1 MSDRDKKV
9 ILILMIIAVVAL
21 PYVFVIKEKRV
32 GIEGY
37 NATNAELQ
45 ARLEYLQGLDAERED
60 MLDETEDNDKERDAI
75 IASFPAD
82 IIQENYVMYLLNTEW
97 SSGFAPEGAPEGEYL
112 RTYPIAIQSIEFNPN
127 VVTPLSDETDATDE
141 MAFNTIS
148 NVSTIGYQMIGGTM
162 QDLTESTTSYDTL
175 KYILDYIKDYDDP
188 ITFSHVTANYDEAT
202 GIVSGE
208 MMLVQYAIS
217 GEGRT
222 PAPLDM
228 DVELINATI
237 DADVESM
244 NGRGMSE
251 EQDGMFGNV
260 DGADLMNEETDG
272 AGVPFTE
279 EGETEE
285 AVEE

>member
-37 NATNAELQ
+37 KATNAELQ
-45 ARLEYLQGLDAERED
+45 ARLDYLQSLDAERDNMVE
-60 MLDETEDNDKERDAI
+60 ETEDNDKARDAI

-97 SSGFAPEGAPEGEYL
+97 SSGFAPEGAPEGEYM
-112 RTYPIAIQSIEFNPN
+112 RTYPVAIQAIEFNPN
-127 VVTPLSDETDATDE
+127 VVTPLSEDDDTDGL
-141 MAFNTIS
+141 AFNTIS
-148 NVSTIGYQMIGGTM
+148 NVSTIGYQMTGGVT
-162 QDLTESTTSYDTL
+162 QELTEETCSYDTL
-175 KYILDYIKDYDDP
+175 KYLLDYIKDYNDP
-188 ITFSHVTANYDEAT
+188 ITYSHVTAQFDETT
-202 GIVSGE
+202 GIISGE
-208 MMLVQYAIS
+208 IMLVQYAVS

-244 NGRGMSE
+244 DGRGMSE

-260 DGADLMNEETDG
+260 EGADLVNEETDN